1 MVQIAGKRVAMLRRK
16 TLSDDQ
22 AKAWMR
28 DGELDE
34 AVRADGDNVAVVLTQ
49 GWCPQW
55 VSMNVWLNFMEKR
68 ERPEDTDITV
78 YQFLYD
84 KVGFFDDFRRFKE
97 QSLGNA
103 EIPFVLYYQD
113 GELIGTTNY
122 VTSRDFVARFAR
134 AQEGNTPDGQ

>member
-1 MVQIAGKRVAMLRRK
+1 MLRRK

-34 AVRADGDNVAVVLTQ
+34 AVRADGENVAVVLTQ

-103 EIPFVLYYQD
+103 EIPFVLYYRD

-122 VTSRDFVARFAR
+122 VTSRDFVARFEHER
-134 AQEGNTPDGQ
+134 ERPHG